1 MRPVLRIR
9 KLGGAGLLEMSLARE
24 GVFVTTP
31 NGTDMDSG
39 KVPLPDC
46 VERASKGHAL
56 EDAEAAKGY
65 ARALEWTIPGVSG
78 NEAGVDYQ

>member
-1 MRPVLRIR
+1 
-9 KLGGAGLLEMSLARE
+9 
-24 GVFVTTP
+24 
-31 NGTDMDSG
+31 MDSG